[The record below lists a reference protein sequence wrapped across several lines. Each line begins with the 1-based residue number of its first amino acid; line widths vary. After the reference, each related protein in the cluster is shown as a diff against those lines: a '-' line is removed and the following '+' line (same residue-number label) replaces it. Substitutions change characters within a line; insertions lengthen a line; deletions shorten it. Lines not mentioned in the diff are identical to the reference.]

1 MRSFGFDEDN
11 SDVADF
17 LSNSADNDSQFN
29 VGLFD
34 IKMFTELQLSGTAGT
49 GQLGTSPDYGTKV
62 TGTSSGAIG
71 FVHDVSGAYVYLTN
85 VSGIFS
91 AGEKLKSTS
100 CTASDELVDNNST
113 PGSGTDLTIII
124 AVKSFDI
131 GSVKQMFM
139 SDSFSNQADFTAD
152 CIQESRFNLS
162 GSVSLSRNTNVLS
175 GNNTLFNAEL
185 RVGDVIEV
193 PTGSGDGVEKIV
205 IESVT
210 DNTTASYYCVEG
222 GKVSATSVTSH
233 SSGTATFTS
242 TAAFTASSGTVLSGS
257 GSRTVIFQN
266 HAVNGYNGRATIT
279 YATNNTVTYSVNTAI
294 TTPDTAT
301 PGDVDIVLISNNV
314 SLVPAVRT
322 RTKINDTNKNIL
334 LRKTTKKYAKSML
347 TEDNNGVSQTSFTFQ
362 RQFITTSNSGA
373 VSITCGSN
381 ETFNAIANSKYTI
394 SVLDN
399 GSGSGCADGDVIN
412 ITDMTSTALSGGNQT
427 ATFTDATVFDT
438 DDIVVKI
445 TATITATTQQQKN
458 KTNNPCNLVL
468 VDNDGIAGGAEYG
481 SSAHHHEISLGR
493 PDYHRIRN

>member
-1 MRSFGFDEDN
+1 MICKQWVHLIESITDDGATTSDDLLAIHLTPGKAYVAGYEVEKNHPTFVDLPKPRTTENVDSAITPIEVGNTVKVSNAFNSPDVTPEISGKSVPYNEVLLHDTFTNSKLTDTAAGPGRGTQTSSIQTNGGHEIGIARVRSFGFDENN
-11 SDVADF
+11 STVTDF

-91 AGEKLKSTS
+91 TGEKLKSTS
-100 CTASDELVDNNST
+100 CTASDELVDDNST
-113 PGSGTDLTIII
+113 PGSGTDLTIS

-193 PTGSGDGVEKIV
+193 PTGSGDAVEKIV

-266 HAVNGYNGRATIT
+266 HAVNGYNGRTTIT

-294 TTPDTAT
+294 TT
-301 PGDVDIVLISNNV
+301 L
-314 SLVPAVRT
+314 
-322 RTKINDTNKNIL
+322 
-334 LRKTTKKYAKSML
+334 
-347 TEDNNGVSQTSFTFQ
+347 
-362 RQFITTSNSGA
+362 
-373 VSITCGSN
+373 
-381 ETFNAIANSKYTI
+381 
-394 SVLDN
+394 
-399 GSGSGCADGDVIN
+399 
-412 ITDMTSTALSGGNQT
+412 
-427 ATFTDATVFDT
+427 DT
-438 DDIVVKI
+438 DN
-445 TATITATTQQQKN
+445 T
-458 KTNNPCNLVL
+458 
-468 VDNDGIAGGAEYG
+468 
-481 SSAHHHEISLGR
+481 
-493 PDYHRIRN
+493 